1 MIDNIEL
8 FNKKL
13 LEFAEDLI
21 FLCPEVNNFRIFR
34 DTSIAAIKLDKGFAR
49 GLFHI
54 CVYEPYYD
62 QVMNKDESFFLRES
76 FKEYD
81 RFLEEWQQDMNLV
94 QQIKKIWLDLDDK
107 NKETIWTYLRVLLAL
122 NKKCIESSWHGLQG
136 T

>member
-21 FLCPEVNNFRIFR
+21 FRCPEVNNFRIFR

-122 NKKCIESSWHGLQG
+122 NKKCIESS
-136 T
+136 